1 MAFLKVVPLKFKAK
15 KIYNVDLILKA
26 SSFLAFVDGI
36 ILKICIRI
44 IKRLLIIT
52 TTINI
57 MVLKETVLSCS
68 NRKIIKYSKIEKNA
82 NKP

>member
-1 MAFLKVVPLKFKAK
+1 MAFLKVVLLKFKAK

-26 SSFLAFVDGI
+26 SSLLAFVDGI

-44 IKRLLIIT
+44 IKRLLIT

-57 MVLKETVLSCS
+57 MVFKETVLSCS
-68 NRKIIKYSKIEKNA
+68 IRKIIKYLKIEKNA